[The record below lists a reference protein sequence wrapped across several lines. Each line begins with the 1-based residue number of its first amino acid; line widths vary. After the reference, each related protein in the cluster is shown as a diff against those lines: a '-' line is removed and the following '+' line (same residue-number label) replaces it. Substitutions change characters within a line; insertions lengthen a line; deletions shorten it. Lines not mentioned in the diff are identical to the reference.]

1 MENKNTIL
9 EENRAYW
16 SWRAPGY
23 SEINREEL
31 TNGRHRRWKEC
42 LAGEIAAHFPGRR
55 EAKNNAGEFADRIR
69 FMEMNA
75 EELSFDDAQFD
86 VIVSRN
92 LTWDLPHP
100 ERAYAEWIR
109 VMKPGGLLL
118 NFDANWYSY
127 LYDDAAKEAYE
138 RDRANSA
145 ASNIEDRN
153 VGENFDVMEEIARRV
168 PLSGVQRPGWDL
180 EVLRDLGMSVTSDD
194 DVWQRVWSQEEKIN
208 FASTPMFLVR
218 GRKQGAAAGPG
229 LTI

>member
-42 LAGEIAAHFPGRR
+42 LAGEIAAHFPGRAAETIRALDIGTGPGFFAILLAEFGCDVTAIDLTAAMLR
-55 EAKNNAGEFADRIR
+55 EAKNNAG
-69 FMEMNA
+69 
-75 EELSFDDAQFD
+75 
-86 VIVSRN
+86 
-92 LTWDLPHP
+92 